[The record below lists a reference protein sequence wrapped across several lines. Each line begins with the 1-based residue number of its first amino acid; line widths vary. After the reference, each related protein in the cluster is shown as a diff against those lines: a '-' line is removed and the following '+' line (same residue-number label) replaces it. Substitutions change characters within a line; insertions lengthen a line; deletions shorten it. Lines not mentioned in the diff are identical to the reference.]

1 MSEADDFLSRW
12 ARRKRAVA
20 EAERA
25 EELKPARAEAAPA
38 HAPEAPLA
46 QTSEA
51 TPAPAA
57 RAPEVPAPTASE
69 FDLDRLPP
77 IDTIGADTDI
87 SAFLK
92 PGVPSALRHAALRRA
107 WTADPVIRAFKGLA
121 ENDWDFNSPDTPGF
135 GPLDPGFDVKK
146 MVAQLFGGAQP
157 TEAEAAQESQ
167 ATDDKQEARSARES
181 DAADTSSV
189 GESSTNVESQPP
201 VAVVMEEKIVQRDE
215 NIASQQDEANYN
227 SAQVNIRRHGSAL
240 PRLLPD

>member
-25 EELKPARAEAAPA
+25 EELKPPA
-38 HAPEAPLA
+38 TEAPPVSEA
-46 QTSEA
+46 PPAETSEA
-51 TPAPAA
+51 ALAPAA
-57 RAPEVPAPTASE
+57 RAPEASAPAAPE
-69 FDLDRLPP
+69 FDVDSLPP
-77 IDTIGADTDI
+77 LDSIGGDTDI

-146 MVAQLFGGAQP
+146 MVAQLFGDAQP
-157 TEAEAAQESQ
+157 AETEAAQESQ
-167 ATDDKQEARSARES
+167 ATDGAQAARSSRES
-181 DAADTSSV
+181 DAPDTSRAS
-189 GESSTNVESQPP
+189 EDSTKVESQPP
-201 VAVVMEEKIVQRDE
+201 VAAVMKQKMVQRDE
-215 NIASQQDEANYN
+215 NIASHQDEANDY
-227 SAQVNIRRHGSAL
+227 STQVNNRRHGSAL
-240 PRLLPD
+240 PRVLPDC